1 VTSRP
6 LALVD
11 ALNAMR
17 SRWPNIPAERFVEL
31 VEAWAER
38 EGIEAWIVFDGQAPS
53 APTSARVIGTGPS
66 SADDGIAEEA
76 PRLAAEGRQVWLV
89 SSDRE
94 LRGRV
99 AESVEQTIGG
109 GAFEGELLAMR
120 LH

>member
-1 VTSRP
+1 M
-6 LALVD
+6 D

-17 SRWPNIPAERFVEL
+17 SRWPNIPAEQFGEL

-38 EGIEAWIVFDGQAPS
+38 EGVDALIVVDYRPPAEGM
-53 APTSARVIGTGPS
+53 T
-66 SADDGIAEEA
+66 ADDWIAAEA
-76 PRLAAEGRQVWLV
+76 PRLAAEGRRVWLV

-99 AESVEQTIGG
+99 AESVERTIGG
-109 GAFEGELLAMR
+109 GAFAGELLAIR